1 MFSNN
6 NLLKDLERSLNY
18 FKENNNDV
26 FFQGL
31 SGSEASSETGLN
43 RPITEDDSLN
53 IGGRSYPSL
62 PPHYPS
68 LPTAYPSIPPAYPS
82 HNFET
87 ILEAPEN
94 IQKVCFTNTYLAGNF
109 WNSLILR
116 N

>member
-1 MFSNN
+1 MF
-6 NLLKDLERSLNY
+6 
-18 FKENNNDV
+18 

-62 PPHYPS
+62 PSHYPS
-68 LPTAYPSIPPAYPS
+68 LPPAYPSIPPAYPS

-94 IQKVCFTNTYLAGNF
+94 IQKVCSKKTFSAGNF
-109 WNSLILR
+109 
-116 N
+116 